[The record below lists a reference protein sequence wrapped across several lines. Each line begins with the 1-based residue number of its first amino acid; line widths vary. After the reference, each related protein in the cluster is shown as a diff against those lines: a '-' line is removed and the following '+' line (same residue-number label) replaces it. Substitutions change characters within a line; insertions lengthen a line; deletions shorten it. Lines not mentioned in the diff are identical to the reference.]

1 MSAFGLIFFL
11 FCFSVNASIHVKSQ
25 IHSIDR
31 GEKNDET
38 LIFLRTGQVIRIAK
52 SDEAKRRDFVNARD
66 LKQWIHFKLAENHS
80 IESYMIQSS
89 PNKTRKPVL
98 KITEETYAPTIIE
111 NIDLA
116 LNYFHEAKYVE
127 KESQCYNRAHIWA
140 YEWFTKYS
148 IYSMKTWIFFTRR
161 YIRKYKFDWWFH
173 VSPSV
178 RLIHNGMQKDMVM
191 DVKYARGPLDLKNW
205 TNIFMRDDAA
215 CPVVEK
221 YSDQANY
228 PEWGSCF
235 VMKSSMYY
243 YQPSDLEAL
252 ENFNLER
259 TTWIP
264 SEVVEAYREAFD
276 IEIKGD
282 IL

>member
-1 MSAFGLIFFL
+1 MSRFSLIFFL

-25 IHSIDR
+25 IHSIDI

-52 SDEAKRRDFVNARD
+52 SDEAKRRDFVKARD
-66 LKQWIHFKLAENHS
+66 LKQWIQFKLAENHR
-80 IESYMIQSS
+80 IESYMIQYSK
-89 PNKTRKPVL
+89 NKTRKPVL

-116 LNYFHEAKYVE
+116 LNYFHEAKYVD

-178 RLIHNGMQKDMVM
+178 RLMHNGMQKDMVM

-205 TNIFMRDDAA
+205 TNIFMRDDAN
-215 CPVVEK
+215 CPMVK
-221 YSDQANY
+221 TYSDYANY
-228 PEWGSCF
+228 PESGSCF
-235 VMKSSMYY
+235 TMRTSMFY
-243 YQPSDLEAL
+243 YQPIDIETKESWGTIKANWYDE
-252 ENFNLER
+252 E
-259 TTWIP
+259 IKQ
-264 SEVVEAYREAFD
+264 AYLEAFD
-276 IEIKGD
+276 EV
-282 IL
+282 L

>member
-25 IHSIDR
+25 IHSIDI

-52 SDEAKRRDFVNARD
+52 SDEAKRRDFVKASD
-66 LKQWIHFKLAENHS
+66 LKQWIQFKLAENHR
-80 IESYMIQSS
+80 IESYMIQYSK
-89 PNKTRKPVL
+89 NKTRKPVL

-116 LNYFHEAKYVE
+116 LNYFHEAKYVD

-178 RLIHNGMQKDMVM
+178 RLMHNGMQKDMVM

-205 TNIFMRDDAA
+205 TNIFMRDDAN
-215 CPVVEK
+215 CPMVK
-221 YSDQANY
+221 TYSDYANY
-228 PEWGSCF
+228 PESGSCF
-235 VMKSSMYY
+235 TMRTSMFY
-243 YQPSDLEAL
+243 YQPIDIETKESWGTIKANWYDE
-252 ENFNLER
+252 E
-259 TTWIP
+259 IKQ
-264 SEVVEAYREAFD
+264 AYLEAFD
-276 IEIKGD
+276 EI
-282 IL
+282 L